1 MLIFF
6 LFFFAGNTFFE
17 HVHYVDGGK
26 IVHSHPYKKD
36 SKGNP
41 VHSHTSSEYLVIE
54 FINTFVYYFTS
65 VSALISGTLFLREVF
80 LSFHKNPLF
89 IFEGFSSI
97 SFRGPP
103 AVIFS

>member
-1 MLIFF
+1 MLVFF
-6 LFFFAGNTFFE
+6 LFFFGGNTFFG
-17 HVHYVDGGK
+17 HVHYVNGGK

-54 FINTFVYYFTS
+54 YINTFVCYFTS
-65 VSALISGTLFLREVF
+65 VSVLISGTLFLRQVF
-80 LSFHKNPLF
+80 LTFYKNPSLVF
-89 IFEGFSSI
+89 QGFSSI

-103 AVIFS
+103 AVIIS